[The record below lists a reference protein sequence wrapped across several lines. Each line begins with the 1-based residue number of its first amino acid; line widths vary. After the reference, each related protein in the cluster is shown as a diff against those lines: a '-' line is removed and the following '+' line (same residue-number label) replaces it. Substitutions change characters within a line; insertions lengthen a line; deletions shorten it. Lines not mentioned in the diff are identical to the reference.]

1 MTSPERPVLVVD
13 DDPDDRFLLRQAW
26 AQAAIARPL
35 REAVDGSSAIDY
47 LSGAGE
53 FADRSRFPLPILI
66 LLDIKMPNMSGF
78 AVLDWIRASETASLL
93 PVVMLTASTSG
104 RDVIDAYRRGANS
117 FLVKPTSLDELV
129 EMLRALDRYWL
140 HYNQPPATAPAGG
153 ESVPDGPSST

>member
-1 MTSPERPVLVVD
+1 MTIPERPVLVVD
-13 DDPDDRFLLRQAW
+13 DDTDDRFLMQQAW
-26 AQAAIARPL
+26 AEAGITRPL
-35 REAVDGSSAIDY
+35 REAVDGASAVNY

-53 FADRSRFPLPILI
+53 FSDRSRFPLPVLI
-66 LLDIKMPNMSGF
+66 LLDVKMPNMSGF
-78 AVLDWIRASETASLL
+78 AVLEWIRSSEAASLL

-140 HYNQPPATAPAGG
+140 RYNQFPAAP
-153 ESVPDGPSST
+153 S